1 LVGVQIKVEIITPA
15 GATHRITTVKFN
27 FAAGAQFD
35 IYTIHFVKIVFVD
48 FFGTKIN
55 KIL

>member
-1 LVGVQIKVEIITPA
+1 VEIITPA

-35 IYTIHFVKIVFVD
+35 ILYHSFCKDSIC
-48 FFGTKIN
+48 
-55 KIL
+55 

>member
-1 LVGVQIKVEIITPA
+1 VVGTNKVEIITPA

-48 FFGTKIN
+48 FFGTQK
-55 KIL
+55 

>member
-1 LVGVQIKVEIITPA
+1 VEIITPA
-15 GATHRITTVKFN
+15 GATHLTTVKFN

-48 FFGTKIN
+48 FFGTK
-55 KIL
+55 KKRFF